1 VHLSRLESETSAAP
15 GKTGTRTH
23 FGQQRPATDI
33 LAIGLLCAGFSA
45 IAYALWV
52 FTGNWIGVLLPV
64 GFLVGAWASLRVE
77 VREIEIRPG
86 VMLVR
91 TFFREYPIPRAHVTN
106 VALTPQG
113 AAIDVLN
120 GRRYL
125 ITPPQSDAEEVAV
138 ALAEWLRA
146 GDDEPLAG
154 SSKVLPATPHLP

>member
-1 VHLSRLESETSAAP
+1 M
-15 GKTGTRTH
+15 
-23 FGQQRPATDI
+23 DI
-33 LAIGLLCAGFSA
+33 LAIGLLCFGFSS

-64 GFLVGAWASLRVE
+64 GFLLGVWASLRVE
-77 VREIEIRPG
+77 VREIEIRPA
-86 VMLVR
+86 VLLVR

-125 ITPPQSDAEEVAV
+125 ITPPQSDAEEIAV
-138 ALAEWLRA
+138 ALAEWMRA
-146 GDDEPLAG
+146 EGVPMPDR
-154 SSKVLPATPHLP
+154 SSEALSKAPHLP

>member
-1 VHLSRLESETSAAP
+1 VQLSRLEPETSAAP
-15 GKTGTRTH
+15 GKTGTPTH

-77 VREIEIRPG
+77 VREIEIRPD

-125 ITPPQSDAEEVAV
+125 ITPPQSDAEEIAV
-138 ALAEWLRA
+138 ALAEWMRA
-146 GDDEPLAG
+146 GGDKPPAV
-154 SSKVLPATPHLP
+154 SSKVLPKAPHLP